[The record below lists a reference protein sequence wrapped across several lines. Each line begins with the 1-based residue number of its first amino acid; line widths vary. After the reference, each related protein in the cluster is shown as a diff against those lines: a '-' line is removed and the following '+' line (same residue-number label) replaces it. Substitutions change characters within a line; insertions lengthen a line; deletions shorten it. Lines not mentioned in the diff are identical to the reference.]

1 MIDFKL
7 GDKVVFKDGDGWGQH
22 WTTKGMKGIVVA
34 LRGNSVPDNIMVE
47 ATTEAGAK
55 IVAEFRPDR
64 WELDKVKIKVMTVSV
79 AHQIAHSDA
88 EIGVMQAEY
97 QNELERLEGMKAALA
112 KRMEEHTALLM
123 EYGVEDI

>member
-1 MIDFKL
+1 MTDFKL
-7 GDKVVFKDGDGWGQH
+7 GDKLVFTDNDGCGQH
-22 WTTKGMKGIVVA
+22 WAEKGMKGVVVST
-34 LRGNSVPDNIMVE
+34 RGNSVPDNIMVE
-47 ATTEAGAK
+47 ATTSAGAK
-55 IVAEFRPDR
+55 IIAEFRPDR
-64 WELDKVKIKVMTVSV
+64 WELDKVKTKVMTVSV

-112 KRMEEHTALLM
+112 ARMEEHQALLD

>member
-1 MIDFKL
+1 MTDFKL
-7 GDKVVFKDGDGWGQH
+7 GDKVVFTDNDGWGQH

-64 WELDKVKIKVMTVSV
+64 WELDKVRVKVMTVSV

-112 KRMEEHTALLM
+112 KRMEEHQALLD